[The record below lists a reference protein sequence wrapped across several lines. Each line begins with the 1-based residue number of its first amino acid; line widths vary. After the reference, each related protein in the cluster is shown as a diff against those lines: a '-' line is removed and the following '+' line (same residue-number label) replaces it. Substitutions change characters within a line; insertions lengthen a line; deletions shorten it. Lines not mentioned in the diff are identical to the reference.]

1 MPRLGVH
8 VSSAGSLLKTFER
21 AREVGA
27 EVFQFFL
34 RSPRAW
40 QAKKISKEEV
50 EGFIKQKEK
59 ENWTP
64 LVVHAPYL
72 LNLASSNESLRRRSV
87 EVFIEEL
94 KLCDTLR
101 VEYYNFHPGTA
112 KDISDQEG
120 LKNVIKSLE
129 EVFAEYTPK
138 YTKVLFE
145 NTAGERGDLGKNLSE
160 LKSLIQPFKDLEVG
174 VCIDTCHAFA
184 YGYAINTQ
192 EGFDAFKREID
203 RSIGIERVKVIHCND
218 SKTPCGSRKDRH
230 EHIGL
235 GHMGLKAFELFLTDA
250 DFSELPY
257 YLETPKEDDWDR
269 KNLNTL
275 RSIIKIGTGGLEPPT
290 SAL

>member
-1 MPRLGVH
+1 MPLLGVQ

-21 AREVGA
+21 AKERGID
-27 EVFQFFL
+27 VFQFFL

-40 QAKKISKEEV
+40 QAKKISEEEV
-50 EGFIKQKEK
+50 EGFIKQKER

-72 LNLASSNESLRRRSV
+72 LNLASPKEDLRKRSV

-112 KDISDQEG
+112 KDISDEEG
-120 LKNVIKSLE
+120 LRNVIKSLE
-129 EVFAEYTPK
+129 EAFVEYTPK

-145 NTAGERGDLGKNLSE
+145 NTAGERGDLGKDFWE
-160 LKSLIQPFKDLEVG
+160 LKSLIEPFKDLDLG

-184 YGYAINTQ
+184 YGYLINTQ
-192 EGFDAFKREID
+192 EGFDTFKREID
-203 RSIGIERVKVIHCND
+203 RSIGIERVKAIHCND

-235 GHMGLKAFELFLTDA
+235 GYIGLKAFELFLTDA
-250 DFSELPY
+250 YFSQLPY
-257 YLETPKEDDWDR
+257 YLETPGDAACDI
-269 KNLNTL
+269 KNLNTI
-275 RSIIKIGTGGLEPPT
+275 RSLIK
-290 SAL
+290 